1 MLKVGFTFL
10 GLLITSVYCSIQVVT
25 TPRTYIGN
33 SSVACNPNSMPK
45 KQMALLHISVMFNML
60 VGNGME

>member
-45 KQMALLHISVMFNML
+45 KT
-60 VGNGME
+60 NGFATYFSDV